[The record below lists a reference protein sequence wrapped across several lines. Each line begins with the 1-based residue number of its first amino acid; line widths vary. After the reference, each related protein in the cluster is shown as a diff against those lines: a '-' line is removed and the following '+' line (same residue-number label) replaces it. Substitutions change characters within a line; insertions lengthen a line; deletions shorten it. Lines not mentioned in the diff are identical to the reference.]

1 MLYYVFYG
9 LVLFRKGDFRLV
21 ISLGWLT
28 ALSHSS
34 GTSSGWLK
42 AIPSTSL
49 GLAIPGPEFIVGLF
63 LWLGVSLL
71 PISPLCTCL
80 SSIDCFGDHLLGCS
94 HGPMRICC
102 HDALVNILHH
112 ALLQDHPGVVKEQC
126 ASFDDSSCPG
136 DIFHPD
142 YQLGHPAYFDVSVCS
157 ITQPA
162 QISSSTSCV
171 GWLLQLERWLRMRS
185 TLLLWRGHEVISFH

>member
-49 GLAIPGPEFIVGLF
+49 GLAIPGPEFIVGLC

-171 GWLLQLERWLRMRS
+171 GWLLQLERWLRM
-185 TLLLWRGHEVISFH
+185 